1 MGTEFQFFK
10 MKGDLQL
17 DGGDGCTT
25 MWMYLTPLNC
35 ALNVV
40 NLANFMCVLSQM
52 KKRIFSKVSLSGKTG
67 RTF

>member
-10 MKGDLQL
+10 MKGDLRL

-25 MWMYLTPLNC
+25 MGMYLASLDC
-35 ALNVV
+35 ALKVV
-40 NLANFMCVLSQM
+40 NLANFMYILSQL
-52 KKRIFSKVSLSGKTG
+52 KKKFSKVSLLGKIG